1 MYERHI
7 VIADTTA
14 SSGDLIAGK
23 FESHY
28 ILPFIGMISHTRPK
42 GINSNYGD
50 TAKISGL
57 TSSGVSTICE
67 RFEGND
73 SGDEPTSIG
82 TGNDGTYC
90 IIS

>member
-1 MYERHI
+1 MYERHV

-14 SSGDLIAGK
+14 SSGDLIAG
-23 FESHY
+23 ESGSHY
-28 ILPFIGMISHTRPK
+28 MCFLRKLTTHTRTP

-50 TAKISGL
+50 SAKISGL
-57 TSSGVSTICE
+57 TTSDVDTICE

-73 SGDEPTSIG
+73 SGDEPTSNG